1 MFFKPSVR
9 MIQQEI
15 SLAGKR
21 ATGYV
26 IPIGPVNLVF
36 ATGSKGLVG
45 CGAVDVSALAN
56 FSYPAARVKP
66 KNGVSIT
73 SIDDLLNGIVKE
85 INKQAEEMGISVGM
99 SGQEALS
106 LLI

>member
-1 MFFKPSVR
+1 MQ
-9 MIQQEI
+9 QQEI
-15 SLAGKR
+15 VLAGKS

-45 CGAVDVSALAN
+45 CGAVDVLALGN
-56 FSYPAARVKP
+56 FSYPAARVRP
-66 KNGVSIT
+66 KNGKSIE

-85 INKQAEEMGISVGM
+85 ANKIAEEMGITVGI
-99 SGQEALS
+99 SGREALT
-106 LLI
+106 LLL